1 MKISVKPPTWKTT
14 VTTSLTQTAV
24 EDKKNEVAKLK
35 EEVRKEGVAP
45 STDKLKA
52 AKAAMMKINKQF
64 PNNPVIFGSQMV
76 QVPRIESGYLTF
88 DVVTGGGFPKER
100 ATQVKGPEH
109 SGKTTI
115 LLDTVANIQAV
126 GDIAVWINGEEF
138 DKEYARQRGVDPD
151 QLILIPYADGT
162 TMLEQARAFIDAGV
176 GDFMALDS
184 IQTIKTAR
192 ALKTKIGET
201 GYGSGSPQMWGD
213 FNGVVNHALSKKV
226 WAGSL
231 VWVSQMRAK
240 IGGWMP
246 TGADTDDG
254 TQINTLKHWK
264 VLDVRF
270 KTGAFL
276 KDKDDDLD
284 DDAYARVVKLK
295 NEKNKVGPYPFMSGE
310 WDYYSKPK
318 NGIPQGTT
326 DVAKEIISWGHYFEL
341 IEQSGAHYSYNGTKL
356 AVGMPK
362 LLDFMREQV
371 QDPSGGDIAL
381 ELRSRILARARVFKE
396 EWGNF

>member
-1 MKISVKPPTWKTT
+1 MKIKFKP
-14 VTTSLTQTAV
+14 TAETPGAI
-24 EDKKNEVAKLK
+24 EDRKEEVLKLK
-35 EEVRKEGVAP
+35 EEIRKEGAAP
-45 STDKLKA
+45 SVDKMAK
-52 AKAAMMKINKQF
+52 AKAALAKINAKF
-64 PNNPVIFGSQMV
+64 PKNQVIWGSQMQ

-88 DVVTGGGFPKER
+88 DVITGGGFPRQR

-115 LLDTVANIQAV
+115 LLDTVASIQAE
-126 GDIAVWINGEEF
+126 GGIGVWINGEEF
-138 DKEYARQRGVDPD
+138 DKEYARLRGVNPD
-151 QLILIPYADGT
+151 LLLLIPFADGT
-162 TMLEQARAFIDAGV
+162 TMLEQARGFIEEGV

-184 IQTIKTAR
+184 VQTIKTAR

-213 FNGVVNHALSKKV
+213 FNGVVNHALSKGL
-226 WAGSL
+226 WDGAL

-270 KTGAFL
+270 KTGGFL
-276 KDKDDDLD
+276 KDKEDDLD
-284 DDAYARVVKLK
+284 EDAYARTIKLK
-295 NEKNKVGPYPFMSGE
+295 NEKNKVGPYPFMTGE

-318 NGIPQGTT
+318 DGIPQGST
-326 DVAKEIISWGHYFEL
+326 DVAKEIIAWAHYFEL
-341 IEQSGAHYSYNGTKL
+341 IQQSGAHYSYNGQKL

-362 LLDFMREQV
+362 LLDLMREQV
-371 QDPSGGDIAL
+371 QDPDGGEVAL
-381 ELRSRILARARVFKE
+381 ELRRRILARARTFKE